1 MGETTPHRYRRVSSP
16 EFANA
21 VTGISGGGQMGLR
34 SRSIFAGVS
43 LAAFAMVVASSVQA
57 NDSVVKAVLDP
68 NGWAVAGHDY
78 GNTRFSPLKQIT
90 SENVGKLQLA
100 YSLSLASLRSNES
113 SPVVI
118 GDTLYVTTSWGPK
131 YVYAIN
137 AATGAPKWAYQPD
150 IPDDVLQYACCDVN
164 NRGVAYADG
173 KIFIG
178 RLDGKLTALDAA
190 SGKELWTSKVVDY
203 KQGSVITSPPLVVR
217 DKIITG
223 FGGGEYGV
231 RGALLAFDLNNG
243 KLLWQTYTVP
253 GPGEPGS
260 DTWKGDTGLHGGGAA
275 WLVGS
280 YDAKTDTVYWGTSNP
295 GPWNT
300 GVRSTGDGNFGKL
313 TNLYTASTLAIDPN
327 TGKIKWHIQGT
338 PADAWDYDGVNELLL
353 TDLKIGGADTPVLMK
368 ADRNGFF
375 FVANRETGK
384 MISAEKYVFA
394 NWAKKFDISTM
405 RAEEDP
411 DKRPGP
417 GHPAK
422 DICPNLIGGKNW
434 QPMSFNPQTGLVYI
448 PANNV
453 CMDWSVSDV
462 SYKRG
467 VFYLGAE
474 FPTKEGPGGFLGE
487 LVAWD
492 PVANKKVWGIKEDL
506 PFNGGTLS
514 TGGNLVF
521 SGNLHGDFRA
531 IDAKTGTVLW
541 SKNLGSGIGAGPVTY
556 SVGGK
561 QYVAVVVGRTAAL
574 PAFLG
579 EIGKKMVAAAPE
591 GGALFV
597 FALQ

>member
-1 MGETTPHRYRRVSSP
+1 M
-16 EFANA
+16 
-21 VTGISGGGQMGLR
+21 MR
-34 SRSIFAGVS
+34 SRQFIAVISIATGMAA
-43 LAAFAMVVASSVQA
+43 AAFAASA
-57 NDSVVKAVLDP
+57 NDSVVKAVANSDE
-68 NGWAVAGHDY
+68 WAIAGHDY
-78 GNTRFSPLKQIT
+78 ANTRFSPLKQIN
-90 SENVGKLQLA
+90 SENASKLSLA
-100 YSLSLASLRSNES
+100 YSFSLGSLRSNES
-113 SPVVI
+113 SPIVI
-118 GDTLYVTTSWGPK
+118 GNTLYVSTSWGPK
-131 YVYAIN
+131 YVYALD
-137 AATGAPKWAYQPD
+137 AATGARKWTYEPE

-164 NRGVAYADG
+164 SRGVTFADG
-173 KIFIG
+173 KIFVG

-190 SGKELWTSKVVDY
+190 TGKALWTADVVDY

-217 DKIITG
+217 DKVITG

-231 RGALLAFDLNNG
+231 RGSLQAFDLNTG
-243 KLLWQTYTVP
+243 KQVWKTYTVP
-253 GPGEPGS
+253 APGEPGS
-260 DTWKGDTGLHGGGAA
+260 ETWKGDTGLRGGGAA

-280 YDAKTDTVYWGTSNP
+280 YDPKTDTVYWGTSNP

-300 GVRSTGDGNFGKL
+300 GVRSSGDGNFGNL
-313 TNLYTASTLAIDPN
+313 TNLYTDSTLALDPN

-338 PADAWDYDGVNELLL
+338 PADAWDYDGVNENILA
-353 TDLKIGGADTPVLMK
+353 DLKIGGSTVPALMK

-384 MISAEKYVFA
+384 VLSAEKYVFV
-394 NWAKKFDISTM
+394 NWAEKWDIATS
-405 RAEEDP
+405 RAVENP

-417 GHPAK
+417 GHPVK

-448 PANNV
+448 PSNNF

-467 VFYLGAE
+467 LFYLGAE

-492 PVANKKVWGIKEDL
+492 PVRNKKAWSIKEDL

-521 SGNLHGDFRA
+521 YGNLHGDFHA
-531 IDAKTGTVLW
+531 INATNGKILW
-541 SKNLGSGIGAGPVTY
+541 KKNLGSGIGAGPVTY
-556 SVGGK
+556 AVDGK
-561 QYVAVVVGRTAAL
+561 QYVAVVVGRTASI

-579 EIGKKMVAAAPE
+579 DVGKKMTAAAPE
-591 GGALFV
+591 GGSLFV
-597 FALQ
+597 FAVQ

>member
-1 MGETTPHRYRRVSSP
+1 
-16 EFANA
+16 
-21 VTGISGGGQMGLR
+21 MGLR
-34 SRSIFAGVS
+34 SRSFFASVS
-43 LAAFAMVVASSVQA
+43 VAALAMTVASGVQA
-57 NDSVVKAVLDP
+57 NDSVVKAVSDP
-68 NGWAVAGHDY
+68 NGWAIAGHDY
-78 GNTRFSPLKQIT
+78 ANTRFSPLKQIT

-137 AATGAPKWAYQPD
+137 AATGAKKWTYEPD
-150 IPDDVLQYACCDVN
+150 MPDDVLQYACCDVN

-217 DKIITG
+217 DKVITG

-243 KLLWQTYTVP
+243 KQLWQTYTVP
-253 GPGEPGS
+253 APGEPGS

-353 TDLKIGGADTPVLMK
+353 ADLKIGGADTPVLMK

-384 MISAEKYVFA
+384 MISAEKYVYA
-394 NWAKKFDISTM
+394 NWAKKFDINTM

-448 PANNV
+448 PTNNV

-492 PVANKKVWGIKEDL
+492 PVANKKVWSIKEDL
-506 PFNGGTLS
+506 PFNGGTL
-514 TGGNLVF
+514 TTAGNLVF

-531 IDAKTGTVLW
+531 IDAKTGKALW

-556 SVGGK
+556 SVDGK
-561 QYVAVVVGRTAAL
+561 QYVAIVIGRTAAL

-579 EIGKKMVAAAPE
+579 DIGKKMVAAAPE

>member
-1 MGETTPHRYRRVSSP
+1 MLMV
-16 EFANA
+16 
-21 VTGISGGGQMGLR
+21 GIGA
-34 SRSIFAGVS
+34 SR
-43 LAAFAMVVASSVQA
+43 A
-57 NDSVVKAVLDP
+57 NDSVAKAVSDP
-68 NGWAVAGHDY
+68 NGWAIAGHDY
-78 GNTRFSPLKQIT
+78 GNTRFSGLKQINA
-90 SENVGKLQLA
+90 ENVGKLQLV
-100 YSLSLASLRSNES
+100 YSMSLASLRSNEA

-118 GDTLYVTTSWGPK
+118 GKTLYVSTSWGPK
-131 YVYAIN
+131 YVYAID
-137 AATGAPKWAYQPD
+137 AATGARKWTWQPD

-164 NRGVAYADG
+164 SRGVSYADG
-173 KIFIG
+173 KIFVG
-178 RLDGKLTALDAA
+178 RLDGKLTALDAET
-190 SGKELWTSKVVDY
+190 GKELWTSTVVDY
-203 KQGSVITSPPLVVR
+203 KQGSVITSPPLIVR
-217 DKIITG
+217 DKVITG

-231 RGALLAFDLNNG
+231 RGALQAYSLKDG

-253 GPGEPGS
+253 APGEPGS

-300 GVRSTGDGNFGKL
+300 AVRSTGDGNFGKL

-327 TGKIKWHIQGT
+327 NGKIKWHIQGT

-353 TDLKIGGADTPVLMK
+353 ADLKIKGADTPVLMK

-384 MISAEKYVFA
+384 MISAEKYVFT
-394 NWAKKFDISTM
+394 NWAKKWDINTM
-405 RAEEDP
+405 RADEDP

-448 PANNV
+448 PTNNV

-462 SYKRG
+462 NYKRG

-492 PVANKKVWGIKEDL
+492 PIANKKVWSIKEDL
-506 PFNGGTLS
+506 PFNGGTLT

-531 IDAKTGTVLW
+531 IDARSGKVLW

-556 SVGGK
+556 SVDGK
-561 QYVAVVVGRTAAL
+561 QYVAIVVGRTAAL

-579 EIGKKMVAAAPE
+579 DIGKKMVAAAPE
-591 GGALFV
+591 GGSLFV

>member
-1 MGETTPHRYRRVSSP
+1 
-16 EFANA
+16 
-21 VTGISGGGQMGLR
+21 MGLR
-34 SRSIFAGVS
+34 SRSFFAGVS
-43 LAAFAMVVASSVQA
+43 VAALAMTVASGVKA
-57 NDSVVKAVLDP
+57 NDSVVKAVSDP
-68 NGWAVAGHDY
+68 NGWAIAGHDY

-137 AATGAPKWAYQPD
+137 AATGAKKWTYEPD

-217 DKIITG
+217 DKVMTG

-231 RGALLAFDLNNG
+231 RGALLAFDLKTG
-243 KLLWQTYTVP
+243 KQLWQTYTVP
-253 GPGEPGS
+253 APGEPGS
-260 DTWKGDTGLHGGGAA
+260 ETWKGDTGLHGGGAA

-280 YDAKTDTVYWGTSNP
+280 YDEKTDTVYWGTSNP

-300 GVRSTGDGNFGKL
+300 AVRSTGDGNFGKL

-353 TDLKIGGADTPVLMK
+353 ADLKIGGADTPVLMK

-384 MISAEKYVFA
+384 MISAEKYVYA

-448 PANNV
+448 PTNNV

-462 SYKRG
+462 TYKRG

-492 PVANKKVWGIKEDL
+492 PIANKKVWSIKEDL
-506 PFNGGTLS
+506 PFNGGTL
-514 TGGNLVF
+514 TTAGNLVF

-531 IDAKTGTVLW
+531 IDAKAGTVLW

-561 QYVAVVVGRTAAL
+561 QYVAIVIGRTAAL

-579 EIGKKMVAAAPE
+579 DIGKKMVAAAPE

>member
-1 MGETTPHRYRRVSSP
+1 
-16 EFANA
+16 
-21 VTGISGGGQMGLR
+21 MGLR
-34 SRSIFAGVS
+34 SRSIFAGIS

-57 NDSVVKAVLDP
+57 NDSVVKAVSDP

-137 AATGAPKWAYQPD
+137 AATGAQKWNYQPD

-190 SGKELWTSKVVDY
+190 TGKELWTSTVVDY

-243 KLLWQTYTVP
+243 KLLWQSYTVP

-300 GVRSTGDGNFGKL
+300 GVRSTGDANFGKL

-556 SVGGK
+556 SVDGK
-561 QYVAVVVGRTAAL
+561 QYVAIVVGRTAAL

>member
-1 MGETTPHRYRRVSSP
+1 MV
-16 EFANA
+16 
-21 VTGISGGGQMGLR
+21 LR
-34 SRSIFAGVS
+34 SRSFFAGVS
-43 LAAFAMVVASSVQA
+43 LAALLIVGASNVKA
-57 NDSVVKAVLDP
+57 NDSVMKAVADP
-68 NGWAVAGHDY
+68 NGWAIAGHDY

-90 SENVGKLQLA
+90 SENANKLQLV

-113 SPVVI
+113 SPVVV
-118 GDTLYVTTSWGPK
+118 GNTLYVSTSWGPK
-131 YVYAIN
+131 YVYAID
-137 AATGAPKWAYQPD
+137 AATGVRKWTYQPD

-164 NRGVAYADG
+164 SRGVSYAEG
-173 KIFIG
+173 KILVG
-178 RLDGKLTALDAA
+178 RLDGKLTALDADT
-190 SGKELWTSKVVDY
+190 GKELWTANVVDY
-203 KQGSVITSPPLVVR
+203 KQGAVITSPPLIVR
-217 DKIITG
+217 DKVITG

-243 KLLWQTYTVP
+243 KQLWQTYTVP
-253 GPGEPGS
+253 APGEPGS

-300 GVRSTGDGNFGKL
+300 AVRSTGDGNFGKL
-313 TNLYTASTLAIDPN
+313 TNLYTTSTLAIDPD

-338 PADAWDYDGVNELLL
+338 PADAWDYDGVNELVLA
-353 TDLKIGGADTPVLMK
+353 DLDIKGTKTPALMK

-375 FVANRETGK
+375 FVANRENGK
-384 MISAEKYVFA
+384 LISAEKYIYA
-394 NWAKKFDISTM
+394 NWANKFDINTM

-411 DKRPGP
+411 EKRPGP

-422 DICPNLIGGKNW
+422 DVCPNLIGGKNW

-448 PANNV
+448 PTNNV

-487 LVAWD
+487 LIAWD
-492 PVANKKVWGIKEDL
+492 PVASKKVWGIKSDL
-506 PFNGGTLS
+506 PFNGGTL
-514 TGGNLVF
+514 TTAGNLVF
-521 SGNLHGDFRA
+521 WGDLHGNFKA
-531 IDAKTGTVLW
+531 IDAKSGEELW
-541 SKNLGSGIGAGPVTY
+541 NKNLGSGIGAGPVTY
-556 SVGGK
+556 SVNGK
-561 QYVAVVVGRTAAL
+561 QYIAVVVGRTAAL

-579 EIGKKMVAAAPE
+579 DVGKKMVAATPE

-597 FALQ
+597 FALP

>member
-1 MGETTPHRYRRVSSP
+1 
-16 EFANA
+16 
-21 VTGISGGGQMGLR
+21 MGLR
-34 SRSIFAGVS
+34 SRSFFASVS
-43 LAAFAMVVASSVQA
+43 VAALAMTVASGVQA
-57 NDSVVKAVLDP
+57 NDSVVKAVSDP
-68 NGWAVAGHDY
+68 NGWAIAGHDY
-78 GNTRFSPLKQIT
+78 ANTRFSPLKQIT

-137 AATGAPKWAYQPD
+137 AATGAKKWTYEPD
-150 IPDDVLQYACCDVN
+150 MPDDVLQYACCDVN

-217 DKIITG
+217 DKVITG

-243 KLLWQTYTVP
+243 KQLWQTYTVP
-253 GPGEPGS
+253 APGEPGS

-353 TDLKIGGADTPVLMK
+353 ADLKIGGADTPVLMK

-394 NWAKKFDISTM
+394 NWAKKWDINTM

-448 PANNV
+448 PTNNV

-492 PVANKKVWGIKEDL
+492 PVANKKVWSIKEDL
-506 PFNGGTLS
+506 PFNGGTL
-514 TGGNLVF
+514 TTAGNLVF

-531 IDAKTGTVLW
+531 IDAKTGKALW

-556 SVGGK
+556 SVDGK
-561 QYVAVVVGRTAAL
+561 QYVAIVIGRTAAL

-579 EIGKKMVAAAPE
+579 DIGKKMVAAAPE

>member
-1 MGETTPHRYRRVSSP
+1 M
-16 EFANA
+16 
-21 VTGISGGGQMGLR
+21 MLR
-34 SRSIFAGVS
+34 SRSFFAGVS
-43 LAAFAMVVASSVQA
+43 LAVFLIAGGSGARA
-57 NDSVVKAVLDP
+57 NDSVMKAVSDP
-68 NGWAVAGHDY
+68 NDWAITGHDY
-78 GNTRFSPLKQIT
+78 GNTRFSSLKQIN
-90 SENVGKLQLA
+90 SENADKLQLA
-100 YSLSLASLRSNES
+100 YSFSLASLRSNES
-113 SPVVI
+113 SPIVI
-118 GDTLYVTTSWGPK
+118 GDTLYVSTSWGPK
-131 YVYAIN
+131 YVYAID
-137 AATGAPKWAYQPD
+137 AATGAPKWTYQPD

-173 KIFIG
+173 KILVG
-178 RLDGKLTALDAA
+178 RLDGKLTALDAKT
-190 SGKELWTSKVVDY
+190 GKELWTTTAVDY

-217 DKIITG
+217 DKVITG

-231 RGALLAFDLNNG
+231 RGSLQAFDLNTG
-243 KLLWQTYTVP
+243 KQLWQTYTVP
-253 GPGEPGS
+253 APGDPGS

-280 YDAKTDTVYWGTSNP
+280 YDAKTDTVFWGTSNP

-300 GVRSTGDGNFGKL
+300 GVRSTGNGDFGKL
-313 TNLYTASTLAIDPN
+313 TNLYTSSTLAIDPN
-327 TGKIKWHIQGT
+327 TGKIKWHFQGT
-338 PADAWDYDGVNELLL
+338 PADAWDYDGVNELVFA
-353 TDLKIGGADTPVLMK
+353 DLKFNGSETPVIMK

-375 FVANRETGK
+375 FVVNRDSGK
-384 MISAEKYVFA
+384 MISAEKYVYA
-394 NWAKKFDISTM
+394 NWAKTWDVKTM
-405 RAEEDP
+405 RADEDA

-448 PANNV
+448 PTNNV

-492 PVANKKVWGIKEDL
+492 PIANKKVWGIKEDL
-506 PFNGGTLS
+506 PFNGGTL
-514 TGGNLVF
+514 TTAGNLVF
-521 SGNLHGDFRA
+521 SGNLHGAFRA
-531 IDAKTGTVLW
+531 IDAKTGKVVW
-541 SKNLGSGIGAGPVTY
+541 SKDLGSGIGAGPVTY
-556 SVGGK
+556 SVNGK

-579 EIGKKMVAAAPE
+579 DVGKKMVAAAPE
-591 GGALFV
+591 GGSLFV
-597 FALQ
+597 FALP

>member
-1 MGETTPHRYRRVSSP
+1 MK
-16 EFANA
+16 
-21 VTGISGGGQMGLR
+21 LR
-34 SRSIFAGVS
+34 SGIFFAGVS
-43 LAAFAMVVASSVQA
+43 LVAMVLAGIGASKA
-57 NDSVVKAVLDP
+57 NDSVVKAVSDP
-68 NGWAVAGHDY
+68 NGWAIAGHDY
-78 GNTRFSPLKQIT
+78 GNTRYSPLKQIN
-90 SENVGKLQLA
+90 SENAGKLQLV

-118 GDTLYVTTSWGPK
+118 GKTLYVSTSWGPK
-131 YVYAIN
+131 YVYAID
-137 AATGAPKWAYQPD
+137 AATGARKWTWQPD

-164 NRGVAYADG
+164 NRGVSYADG
-173 KIFIG
+173 KIFVG
-178 RLDGKLTALDAA
+178 RRDGKLTALDAET
-190 SGKELWTSKVVDY
+190 GKELWTSTVVDY
-203 KQGSVITSPPLVVR
+203 KQGSVITSPPLIVR
-217 DKIITG
+217 DKVITG

-231 RGALLAFDLNNG
+231 RGSLQAFNLKDG
-243 KLLWQTYTVP
+243 KLLWQTFTVP
-253 GPGEPGS
+253 APGEPGS
-260 DTWKGDTGLHGGGAA
+260 DTWKGDTGLHGGGAP

-300 GVRSTGDGNFGKL
+300 AVRSTGDGNFGKL

-353 TDLKIGGADTPVLMK
+353 ADLKIKGAETPVLMK

-384 MISAEKYVFA
+384 VISAEKYVFA
-394 NWAKKFDISTM
+394 NWAKKWDISTM

-448 PANNV
+448 PSNNV

-462 SYKRG
+462 NYKRG

-474 FPTKEGPGGFLGE
+474 FPTKPGPGGFLGE

-492 PVANKKVWGIKEDL
+492 PIANKKVWGIKEDL
-506 PFNGGTLS
+506 PFNGGTLT

-531 IDAKTGTVLW
+531 IDAKNGKVLW

-556 SVGGK
+556 SVDGK
-561 QYVAVVVGRTAAL
+561 QYVAIVVGRTAAL

-579 EIGKKMVAAAPE
+579 DIGKKMVAAAPE